1 MLLTPLSPRSEWV
14 WKFPSQKYLS
24 ALNEAV
30 GANPSSSG
38 SRHDSISELD
48 NKTRFGPACN
58 AAVWLKGC
66 DPKAVESRSQPVLF
80 GGPVDANN
88 VNPGA
93 SALPGHAA
101 NGGRQVSPEAAST
114 NGSNALFRESSSSSS
129 TSSRYTLYNRNLI
142 NSSGN
147 GHSNVN
153 SGTDTKIPVE
163 RVNSRSHSINTD
175 NWRLDRNERP
185 SDRSDFR
192 SNVNS
197 KYDYDSGRGRGN
209 STSNH
214 SSSAGSRNT
223 HPHHDRHHDHG
234 GRHGDRHDRHDRN
247 PHHNNG
253 HTNYY
258 YEEPTPEWM
267 DEPTERFSMMDL
279 GGFADDHRGS
289 SPQPSTSQSD
299 SPSNSTNSNRTD
311 DSVEGKLNEASYNSN
326 RAGKGQKSSVPTSNS
341 DESAV
346 YLESLL
352 EDMLKFTEEPAE
364 IPIQQASVH
373 DSPVT
378 NFGSKSSKWFS
389 PSDETTSGGM
399 QYQPMIHQQL
409 HNQPQNS
416 HSQQLQSQQHPRGHR
431 ITSASFPTSSM
442 VPHQVLLQ
450 ARQQANA
457 LAPSPGQP
465 LKHSRSNEIPVMLSV
480 NQQAQHSQ
488 PMNLPQMHQMHI
500 HHQQSQMGQGKMMNQ
515 AMQEKPP
522 ADLLKLLQSG
532 IAQPQQ
538 SPHPMYGQGPQALNP
553 VTSDQAMIQ
562 HQLFM
567 QRQAFQQQIQAQQ
580 QQQQQ
585 QQQHHHQQHHHPS
598 QSLPPQPPPPQAR
611 VIHPGQVNSSDG
623 SNMLLRLL
631 QQSRNPGQGAPIHLA
646 AQQPA
651 RFPFAAN
658 LPRPTQ
664 AKSLDEIERSFRSTG
679 TALPPQSVSAF
690 NKPSAPQS
698 SVPVTLPGTSSE
710 SNSEDRQAFDRL
722 IFKLQQASNMR
733 GPK

>member
-1 MLLTPLSPRSEWV
+1 MLT
-14 WKFPSQKYLS
+14 
-24 ALNEAV
+24 EAA
-30 GANPSSSG
+30 GANSSSTG
-38 SRHDSISELD
+38 SRHDSICELD

-66 DPKAVESRSQPVLF
+66 DPKAVESRNQQPVLF
-80 GGPVDANN
+80 GGPLDSNN
-88 VNPGA
+88 PNLGVP
-93 SALPGHAA
+93 ALPGHAS

-114 NGSNALFRESSSSSS
+114 NGSNVLFRESSSSS
-129 TSSRYTLYNRNLI
+129 TSSRYTLSNRNLI

-153 SGTDTKIPVE
+153 SGSDTKIPVE
-163 RVNSRSHSINTD
+163 RVNTRSHSINND

-214 SSSAGSRNT
+214 SSSTGSRNN

-234 GRHGDRHDRHDRN
+234 ARHGDRYDRHDRHS
-247 PHHNNG
+247 HHNNG
-253 HTNYY
+253 HNNYY

-267 DEPTERFSMMDL
+267 DEPTERYSMMDL

-326 RAGKGQKSSVPTSNS
+326 RTGKGQKTCVPTSNS

-352 EDMLKFTEEPAE
+352 EDMLKFTEEPATEE

-378 NFGSKSSKWFS
+378 SFGSKSSKWFS
-389 PSDETTSGGM
+389 PSDEATSGGM
-399 QYQPMIHQQL
+399 QHQPMLQQQL
-409 HNQPQNS
+409 HNQAQNS
-416 HSQQLQSQQHPRGHR
+416 HLQQLQSQQHQRGHR
-431 ITSASFPTSSM
+431 IITGSFPTSSM

-450 ARQQANA
+450 ARQQGNS
-457 LAPSPGQP
+457 LAPLPPGQP

-480 NQQAQHSQ
+480 NQQTQQTQ
-488 PMNLPQMHQMHI
+488 PPINLPQVHQLQI
-500 HHQQSQMGQGKMMNQ
+500 HHQQSQVNQGKMMNQ
-515 AMQEKPP
+515 PVDKTP

-532 IAQPQQ
+532 IAQQQ
-538 SPHPMYGQGPQALNP
+538 AQSQHPLYSGQGQPALNP
-553 VTSDQAMIQ
+553 MISDQAMIQ

-580 QQQQQ
+580 QQQQ
-585 QQQHHHQQHHHPS
+585 HHHHHSS
-598 QSLPPQPPPPQAR
+598 QSLPPPPPPQAR
-611 VIHPGQVNSSDG
+611 AIHSGQGNSSDS
-623 SNMLLRLL
+623 SNVLLRLL
-631 QQSRNPGQGAPIHLA
+631 QQNRNPGQAGQIHLPG
-646 AQQPA
+646 QQQSA
-651 RFPFAAN
+651 RIPFAN

-664 AKSLDEIERSFRSTG
+664 AKSLDEIERSFRSNTG
-679 TALPPQSVSAF
+679 PALPTQSVSAF
-690 NKPSAPQS
+690 NNKPSAPQS
-698 SVPVTLPGTSSE
+698 SVPVTLAGASNE